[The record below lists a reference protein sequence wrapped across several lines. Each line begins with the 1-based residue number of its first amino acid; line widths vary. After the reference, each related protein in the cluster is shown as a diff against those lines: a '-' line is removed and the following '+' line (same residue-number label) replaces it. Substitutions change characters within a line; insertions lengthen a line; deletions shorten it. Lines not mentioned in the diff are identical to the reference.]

1 MLSCRA
7 PAKINL
13 TLEILSR
20 RDDGYHNLRSL
31 MVPVGLYDRITIDQ
45 ASRASFSTNVP
56 ALLDDNIMLR
66 ALAAAGVAAPLRISL
81 EKGIPVGGGLGGGS
95 SDAAAVLQAAMDGAF
110 GPIEARDHL
119 AIARSLG
126 SDVPFFLLGCAGL
139 VEGTGERITAVGK
152 TPAWHALIVRPA
164 AVVGTADAYRLLAAS
179 RSGGVPSRPRATSR
193 TLAAIDALQRGD
205 FAALQEQLV
214 NDFHDLILA
223 AYPPIARAHA
233 AMRAAGASRALL
245 SGSGSCLFAL
255 FPNERDARAVHND
268 IARDAIEDAFVAPLL

>member
-20 RDDGYHNLRSL
+20 REDGYHNLRSL
-31 MVPVGLYDRITIDQ
+31 MVPIGLYDRITVDQ
-45 ASRASFSTNVP
+45 ASSASFTTNIP
-56 ALLDDNIMLR
+56 GLLDDNSILR
-66 ALAAAGVAAPLRISL
+66 ALAAVGVAAPLRISL
-81 EKGIPVGGGLGGGS
+81 EKGIPIGGGLGGGS
-95 SDAAAVLQAAMDGAF
+95 SDAAVVLQAAMDGAF
-110 GPIEARDHL
+110 GALEARDYL

-126 SDVPFFLLGCAGL
+126 SDVPFFLLGSAGL

-152 TPAWHALIVRPA
+152 TPAWYALIVRPA
-164 AVVGTADAYRLLAAS
+164 AAVGTADAYRLLAAS
-179 RSGGVPSRPRATSR
+179 RSDWAPSRPRAASI

-205 FAALQEQLV
+205 FAALQVHLG

-223 AYPPIARAHA
+223 AFPPIARAHA
-233 AMRAAGASRALL
+233 AMRSAGASQAML

-255 FPNERDARAVHND
+255 FPNEADAHTVHD
-268 IARDAIEDAFVAPLL
+268 AMARDAIEDAFVAPLL